1 MTLMCGKFGG
11 NEVESLQN
19 MMSMAVQLVIADT
32 FDLNVD
38 DVSLDSDL
46 QNDLGMDADLRDKLD
61 SSIMEMFNQLHLDF
75 SRIKTVADVVKQVVT
90 LH

>member
-1 MTLMCGKFGG
+1 MCGKFGG

-19 MMSMAVQLVIADT
+19 MMSMAVHLVIADT
-32 FDLNVD
+32 FDLDVD

-61 SSIMEMFNQLHLDF
+61 SSIMEMFNELHLDF
-75 SRIKTVADVVKQVVT
+75 SRIKTVADVVEQVVT

>member
-1 MTLMCGKFGG
+1 MCGKFGG

-32 FDLNVD
+32 FDLDVD
-38 DVSLDSDL
+38 DVSLDRDL

-75 SRIKTVADVVKQVVT
+75 NRIKTVADLVEQVVT

>member
-1 MTLMCGKFGG
+1 MCGKFGG

-32 FDLNVD
+32 FDLDVD

-61 SSIMEMFNQLHLDF
+61 SSIMEMFNELHLDF

>member
-1 MTLMCGKFGG
+1 MCGKFGG

-32 FDLNVD
+32 FDLEVD

-61 SSIMEMFNQLHLDF
+61 SSITEMFNELHLDF
-75 SRIKTVADVVKQVVT
+75 SRIKTVADLVEQVVT

>member
-1 MTLMCGKFGG
+1 MCGKFGG

-19 MMSMAVQLVIADT
+19 MMSMAVHLVIADT
-32 FDLNVD
+32 FDLDVD

>member
-1 MTLMCGKFGG
+1 MCGKFGG
-11 NEVESLQN
+11 NEAESLQN

-32 FDLNVD
+32 FDLDVD
-38 DVSLDSDL
+38 DVSLDSEL
-46 QNDLGMDADLRDKLD
+46 QNDLGMDTDLRDKLD
-61 SSIMEMFNQLHLDF
+61 SSVMEMFNELHLDF

>member
-1 MTLMCGKFGG
+1 MCGKFGG

-32 FDLNVD
+32 FDLDVD

-75 SRIKTVADVVKQVVT
+75 SRIKTVADVVEQVVT

>member
-1 MTLMCGKFGG
+1 MCGKFGG